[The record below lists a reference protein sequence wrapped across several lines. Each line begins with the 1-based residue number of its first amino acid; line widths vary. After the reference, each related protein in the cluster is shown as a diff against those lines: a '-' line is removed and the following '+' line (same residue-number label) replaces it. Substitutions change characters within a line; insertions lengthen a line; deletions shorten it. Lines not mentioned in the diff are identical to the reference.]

1 MPLRL
6 FEHPLSP
13 YARKVKLALYE
24 KGIPVE
30 RVFIDPNAPTEDR
43 DYQEFVLASPRL
55 EVPALVDGAT
65 RIFDSRVIVDYIE
78 ERWPDPPLMPRRPE
92 ERARVRMLETLCD
105 GPVEAILWGLM
116 EIAVFRRAE
125 GERAAALR
133 GRAEQQLEA
142 VWTRLERE
150 LAGRDWFGGERFG
163 RADAAVW
170 PHLGAS
176 AAFGLPLPE
185 RFPRLRDWQARCGA
199 RESVKRD
206 EAELAEALRAVAGEG
221 GPPRI
226 VRQYR
231 DHRLEWMLRSGGLDV
246 VLEGLARGTIR
257 FGEDP

>member
-1 MPLRL
+1 MALRL

-13 YARKVKLALYE
+13 YARKVKLVLYE

-30 RVFIDPNAPTEDR
+30 RVFIDPNTPTEER

-65 RIFDSRVIVDYIE
+65 RVFESRVIVDYIE
-78 ERWPDPPLMPRRPE
+78 ERWPDPPLMPHTPA

-105 GPVEAILWGLM
+105 GPIEAIHWGLM
-116 EIAVFRRAE
+116 ELVVFRRAE
-125 GERAAALR
+125 GERAEALR
-133 GRAEQQLEA
+133 GRAAEQLER
-142 VWTRLERE
+142 VWARLERE
-150 LAGRDWFGGERFG
+150 LGSRDWFGGERFG
-163 RADAAVW
+163 RADATVW
-170 PHLGAS
+170 PYLGS
-176 AAFGLPLPE
+176 EAAFGFPLPD

-199 RESVKRD
+199 RESVKR
-206 EAELAEALRAVAGEG
+206 EGAELSQAVRELSG
-221 GPPRI
+221 GDPPRI

-257 FGEDP
+257 FGEEP